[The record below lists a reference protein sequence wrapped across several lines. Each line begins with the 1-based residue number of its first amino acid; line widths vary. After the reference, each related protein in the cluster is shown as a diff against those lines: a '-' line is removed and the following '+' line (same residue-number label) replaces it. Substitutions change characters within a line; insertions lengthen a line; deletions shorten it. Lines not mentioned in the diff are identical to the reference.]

1 MKRKYYFN
9 IISLTLLLVQL
20 INPVTTFAKNDYV
33 NNDFCDEY
41 YWSDISGIN
50 LNDNNGFSGV
60 VKYICDE
67 ENGEFYLYFSFYDK
81 NLNTQSND
89 KITIGITVTN
99 KNSKQLICVDEN
111 GFTDD
116 SSLGAEDFAQ
126 IYYSFEQASAIRK
139 GGTLYVGF
147 KLKNSEDKQQ
157 INYISCDYYFGDY
170 IIHNLLTDV
179 TMDMSKN
186 SETKKDSASTA
197 SANDNSDSIN
207 DTLEYEK
214 ESQTEES
221 SKFAGSGKYIQN
233 DDKSEEKYESNEK
246 SNSISDN
253 GSYENNEKY
262 QPQADEESTDTQEAQ
277 VYNYS
282 SQHSL
287 PAKIMIGVGTGII
300 ALGVVCTAT
309 GIITSKK
316 NPSNTDNT
324 KEK

>member
-1 MKRKYYFN
+1 M
-9 IISLTLLLVQL
+9 QL

-41 YWSDISGIN
+41 YWSDMSGIN

-99 KNSKQLICVDEN
+99 KNSKHLICVDEN

-116 SSLGAEDFAQ
+116 SSLGVEDFVQ
-126 IYYSFEQASAIRK
+126 IHYSFEQASAIRR

-147 KLKNSEDKQQ
+147 KLKNSEDKQL

-186 SETKKDSASTA
+186 SETKKTSAS
-197 SANDNSDSIN
+197 SSPANNNGDNSN
-207 DTLEYEK
+207 ETPEYEK
-214 ESQTEES
+214 EYQTEES
-221 SKFAGSGKYIQN
+221 TKFAGSGKYIPN
-233 DDKSEEKYESNEK
+233 DDKSEEKYESNET
-246 SNSISDN
+246 SNINSDN
-253 GSYENNEKY
+253 GSYGSNEKY
-262 QPQADEESTDTQEAQ
+262 QPQADDESTDTQE
-277 VYNYS
+277 VEVFDYS

-287 PAKIMIGVGTGII
+287 PAKIMIGAGAGII
-300 ALGVVCTAT
+300 ALGVICTAA
-309 GIITSKK
+309 GVIVSRR
-316 NPSNTDNT
+316 NPSDTDNT
-324 KEK
+324 K